1 MTFQRAP
8 PEVNGFGVTT
18 WTPGFTRSLQSRM
31 CFGLPFRSTNTTTER
46 VTIPC
51 QRFLFQLGPT
61 RRAFT
66 RVVTSGSS
74 ENATTSARRPF
85 TTACAWSPDAPY
97 DCVKLT
103 PLPAF
108 VFPKAS
114 MSWPYA
120 SFGVEY
126 ATSETDPPFVA
137 APALVRRRPAATP
150 AAAITLI
157 AFIQAPHLPTLSIR
171 SLDIT
176 GAGRSASNRKR

>member
-18 WTPGFTRSLQSRM
+18 WTPGLTRSPQSRM

-51 QRFLFQLGPT
+51 HRFLLQLGLT
-61 RRAFT
+61 SFAFT
-66 RVVTSGSS
+66 SVVTSGSS
-74 ENATTSARRPF
+74 ENATTSACRPF

-108 VFPKAS
+108 VLPKAS
-114 MSWPYA
+114 MSCAYA
-120 SFGVEY
+120 SLGVEY
-126 ATSETDPPFVA
+126 ATRETDPPFVA
-137 APALVRRRPAATP
+137 APALVRRRPATTP
-150 AAAITLI
+150 AAAMTLI
-157 AFIQAPHLPTLSIR
+157 VLIHTP
-171 SLDIT
+171 
-176 GAGRSASNRKR
+176 

>member
-18 WTPGFTRSLQSRM
+18 GTPDLTSSSQPRM
-31 CFGLPFRSTNTTTER
+31 CCGLPFRSTKTTTER

-51 QRFLFQLGPT
+51 QGFLFQLGLT
-61 RRAFT
+61 RCAFT

-74 ENATTSARRPF
+74 ENATTSACSPF
-85 TTACAWSPDAPY
+85 TTAWAWSPDAPY

-108 VFPKAS
+108 VFWKAS

-120 SFGVEY
+120 SFGVE
-126 ATSETDPPFVA
+126 
-137 APALVRRRPAATP
+137 
-150 AAAITLI
+150 
-157 AFIQAPHLPTLSIR
+157 
-171 SLDIT
+171 
-176 GAGRSASNRKR
+176 